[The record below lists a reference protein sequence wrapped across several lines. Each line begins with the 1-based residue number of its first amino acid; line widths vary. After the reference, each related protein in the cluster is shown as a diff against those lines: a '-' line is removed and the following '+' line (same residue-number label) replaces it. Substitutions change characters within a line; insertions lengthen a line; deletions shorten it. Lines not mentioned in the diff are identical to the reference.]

1 MLELAIGGIIKLLG
15 SAGFG
20 TLFGGIMGIFNRK
33 ADLAQKK
40 VELEQERARWDHELA
55 LKDADA
61 RIMREEAAA
70 RLAVAQ
76 TEAEAKVEVA
86 GYQAM
91 QASYDYAKPA
101 PGSKMEAFSSFIRPA
116 VTLAF
121 FLASAALTACLYWKA
136 FEFGMTIPSDKV
148 TELLFLVTDWTLAMA
163 GTTIGWWFATRPGKA
178 LMATK

>member
-40 VELEQERARWDHELA
+40 VELEHERLRWDHELQ

-76 TEAEAKVEVA
+76 TEAEARIESEAYK
-86 GYQAM
+86 AM
-91 QASYDYAKPA
+91 TASYEYAKPA
-101 PGSKMEAFSSFIRPA
+101 PGSKMEAFSSFVRPT
-116 VTLAF
+116 VTLAYF
-121 FLASAALTACLYWKA
+121 GLSAALTVWVCWQVL
-136 FEFGMTIPSDKV
+136 SDGFALDAAKKS
-148 TELLFLVTDWTLAMA
+148 ELVTLVIDWTLAMA

-178 LMATK
+178 LRGSK

>member
-1 MLELAIGGIIKLLG
+1 MLELALGGIIKLLG

-40 VELEQERARWDHELA
+40 VELEQERARWDHELQ

-76 TEAEAKVEVA
+76 T
-86 GYQAM
+86 
-91 QASYDYAKPA
+91 
-101 PGSKMEAFSSFIRPA
+101 
-116 VTLAF
+116 
-121 FLASAALTACLYWKA
+121 
-136 FEFGMTIPSDKV
+136 
-148 TELLFLVTDWTLAMA
+148 
-163 GTTIGWWFATRPGKA
+163 
-178 LMATK
+178 